1 MQPHLYVHAW
11 WCLSKET
18 KCHKMP
24 EDETKKIEAKV
35 EHGLINDAQR
45 LKNGEHSNK
54 ALITAK
60 QLATVRIEAL

>member
-1 MQPHLYVHAW
+1 
-11 WCLSKET
+11 
-18 KCHKMP
+18 MP